1 MKTKIFALLMVI
13 AVLISLTACSGKSN
27 NNITDNP
34 SAESDVGSTDEA
46 NNAVKDEQKA
56 FKVGFVCPEATNE
69 GWQVTAAAIEDTA
82 KELNIEI
89 SKLYLDPSDYEG
101 SFALAVDTFIQQ
113 KVDAIIYGGAD
124 ESYAATVHK
133 AQEEGIKC
141 VEIDNPTNAGN
152 LWNITVDSYAAAAVA
167 GEWMAKELD
176 AGVVLM
182 INGDMARTNAQQRH
196 DGFVE
201 TITNLRSDIE
211 IHEVYANWDSTT
223 ALAGVEDAIT
233 QYGNRIV
240 GVFSAWDGGALAAV
254 SALEVAGLSDNVIVC
269 GFDGTPTSMAN
280 IREGKLQAEVGQPL
294 YELGR
299 VGMQTVN
306 TVLTGGE
313 AEEKTV
319 IGCSIVT
326 AENVEEFIKSAGL
339 ERFMNRY
346 GTASVRKIHIDQT
359 RWPSLAGLIISKTRE
374 ECPNWNNTQ
383 ITMSLHWRS
392 MALQK
397 ILVA

>member
-1 MKTKIFALLMVI
+1 M
-13 AVLISLTACSGKSN
+13 
-27 NNITDNP
+27 
-34 SAESDVGSTDEA
+34 
-46 NNAVKDEQKA
+46 
-56 FKVGFVCPEATNE
+56 
-69 GWQVTAAAIEDTA
+69 
-82 KELNIEI
+82 
-89 SKLYLDPSDYEG
+89 
-101 SFALAVDTFIQQ
+101 
-113 KVDAIIYGGAD
+113 
-124 ESYAATVHK
+124 
-133 AQEEGIKC
+133 AQ
-141 VEIDNPTNAGN
+141 
-152 LWNITVDSYAAAAVA
+152 
-167 GEWMAKELD
+167 ELD

-211 IHEVYANWDSTT
+211 IHEIYANWDSTT

-269 GFDGTPTSMAN
+269 GFDGTPTSMTY

-294 YELGR
+294 YELGK

-319 IGCSIVT
+319 VGCSIVT
-326 AENVEEFIKSAGL
+326 AENVEEFIESAGL
-339 ERFMNRY
+339 ERFMN
-346 GTASVRKIHIDQT
+346 
-359 RWPSLAGLIISKTRE
+359 
-374 ECPNWNNTQ
+374 
-383 ITMSLHWRS
+383 
-392 MALQK
+392 
-397 ILVA
+397 

>member
-1 MKTKIFALLMVI
+1 MLRKCGFHRF
-13 AVLISLTACSGKSN
+13 N
-27 NNITDNP
+27 
-34 SAESDVGSTDEA
+34 VGSTDEA
-46 NNAVKDEQKA
+46 NNTVKDEQKA

-211 IHEVYANWDSTT
+211 IHEIYANWDSTT

-269 GFDGTPTSMAN
+269 GFDGTPTSMTY

-294 YELGR
+294 YELGK

-319 IGCSIVT
+319 VGCSIVT
-326 AENVEEFIKSAGL
+326 AENVIFLCTGERFYASQDLLGQEEQRSQRLSLARCKRLVARSITL
-339 ERFMNRY
+339 ERRSHPKDHLMRFDLAFRLY
-346 GTASVRKIHIDQT
+346 RRIGKKKAFSSLR
-359 RWPSLAGLIISKTRE
+359 PSILI
-374 ECPNWNNTQ
+374 
-383 ITMSLHWRS
+383 
-392 MALQK
+392 
-397 ILVA
+397 